1 MPTYTVMSGI
11 YAEGL
16 LQISTLRLFYKP
28 LVYMSTG
35 TKRKRKK
42 KEDEKWRDL
51 AHSFLFGSVLLRY
64 FDLIRRQILKNF

>member
-11 YAEGL
+11 YAGGL

-28 LVYMSTG
+28 LVYMSTD

-42 KEDEKWRDL
+42 KEDEKWQDL